1 MTVRP
6 TKEILLKVKV
16 WCASRECQ
24 RQADDDNS
32 AKQHRAAQARM
43 IELVCMIGLCV
54 VARRVRRAARLVQ
67 SLDFFETGKKPDH
80 RTAHRVVALA
90 RIGGNSER

>member
-6 TKEILLKVKV
+6 TKEIPLKVKV
-16 WCASRECQ
+16 WCASRERQ
-24 RQADDDNS
+24 HQADDDNS

-54 VARRVRRAARLVQ
+54 VARRVRRAAR
-67 SLDFFETGKKPDH
+67 
-80 RTAHRVVALA
+80 ALPA
-90 RIGGNSER
+90 FPPTWNGAKTHLTTHKMMG